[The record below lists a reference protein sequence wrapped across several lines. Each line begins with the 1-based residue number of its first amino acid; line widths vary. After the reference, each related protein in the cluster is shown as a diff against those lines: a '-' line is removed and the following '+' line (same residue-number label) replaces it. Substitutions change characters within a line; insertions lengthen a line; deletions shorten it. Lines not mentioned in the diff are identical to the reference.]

1 MNASQPDSTI
11 GDSARRR
18 IAIRILPLVF
28 AMYIVNYLDRANVAF
43 AKIPMSE
50 QLGFSEGVYG
60 TGAGIFFIGYLA
72 FEIPGALIVEHFGA
86 RRWMARILI
95 SWGLCSAAVG
105 LVRTPMQFYGAR
117 FCLGLAEAGFFP
129 GIIIYLT
136 HWFSPRDRARAMSA
150 LILGVPIGLGI
161 GAPLSAAIL

>member
-60 TGAGIFFIGYLA
+60 TGAGISVGHL
-72 FEIPGALIVEHFGA
+72 GGA
-86 RRWMARILI
+86 RGRSVQRH
-95 SWGLCSAAVG
+95 
-105 LVRTPMQFYGAR
+105 P
-117 FCLGLAEAGFFP
+117 EH
-129 GIIIYLT
+129 YLS
-136 HWFSPRDRARAMSA
+136 H
-150 LILGVPIGLGI
+150 GQ
-161 GAPLSAAIL
+161 